1 MPRASMA
8 QLIAI
13 VRLKTGFPSAGTP
26 AFTDDQIQD
35 VLDAHRM
42 DLRYELLTPAPDI
55 QPGQTNAVA
64 NFVWAVYLSDFQYWE
79 SSLVIQ
85 GLDVVTNKPWV
96 MLTPVSSELVP
107 GKFAFAVELPAIATP
122 PAQFPPVY
130 ATGKVYDIFRA
141 SAELLLMGIASLAF
155 NLFNMTIDGRNLQLN
170 QIVTNWEKLANFY
183 FAQSWPTT
191 IKLQR
196 SDVAAGESSGSSML
210 GDKSDWTTGGLLPS
224 AFGQGVTTREEG

>member
-96 MLTPVSSELVP
+96 ILTPVSSELVP
-107 GKFAFAVELPAIATP
+107 GKFAFALELPAIATP

-141 SAELLLMGIASLAF
+141 SAELLLMGIAARAF
-155 NLFNMTIDGRNLQLN
+155 NLVNVSIDGRSMPLNKIVAPRQHLATSYFPHARPPPTNLHH
-170 QIVTNWEKLANFY
+170 
-183 FAQSWPTT
+183 PH
-191 IKLQR
+191 
-196 SDVAAGESSGSSML
+196 DPVA
-210 GDKSDWTTGGLLPS
+210 
-224 AFGQGVTTREEG
+224 

>member
-1 MPRASMA
+1 MSRASMA

-13 VRLKTGFPSAGTP
+13 VRLKTGFPSGGTP

-35 VLDAHRM
+35 VLDAHRC
-42 DLRYELLTPAPDI
+42 DVRYELLTPAPDI
-55 QPGQTNAVA
+55 QPGQGSSAVS

-79 SSLVIQ
+79 SSL
-85 GLDVVTNKPWV
+85 
-96 MLTPVSSELVP
+96 
-107 GKFAFAVELPAIATP
+107 AIATP